1 MAKKKPSVP
10 NRLKLKALTGL
21 SGKYNL
27 PFSENQVFTIDAKR
41 GQEIVDNGDAVIQ
54 K

>member
-1 MAKKKPSVP
+1 MAKKKTIASK
-10 NRLKLKALTGL
+10 RLHLKALNCL

-27 PFSENQVFTIDAKR
+27 PFSEGQQFTIDALR
-41 GQEIVDNGDAVIQ
+41 GQEIVDNGDAVIV